1 MERQTSSIVMTDVV
15 RQRSVCCVDYL
26 DIDVSKYIY
35 ETYTPS
41 DRAREWKSLLNDQYK
56 YHLNRYP
63 KNDILKDN
71 IESCSHIGYSYETML
86 LGWDTLLGG
95 DTQQR
100 VRARRLNFLTY
111 LLAHHKS
118 GPVRRPSKWYYRH
131 ISASPYKLCDG
142 PDVERLPRTPG
153 QLRAI
158 QYRRDV
164 MRYRDLGYH

>member
-1 MERQTSSIVMTDVV
+1 MYYLSNNKQAMSVI
-15 RQRSVCCVDYL
+15 QRSVCCVDYL

-56 YHLNRYP
+56 YHLNEYP

-71 IESCSHIGYSYETML
+71 IESCSHIGYSYETR
-86 LGWDTLLGG
+86 LLGG

-100 VRARRLNFLTY
+100 VYARRPNFLTY
-111 LLAHHKS
+111 LLEHHKS
-118 GPVRRPSKWYYRH
+118 GPVRRPFKWYYRH

-142 PDVERLPRTPG
+142 PGVERLRNS
-153 QLRAI
+153 
-158 QYRRDV
+158 
-164 MRYRDLGYH
+164 